1 MRAKRHTRGTFVSKG
16 LPTPYDDL
24 KRATHDDPAHATP
37 TLAAPLL
44 PATTVAPDAKHR
56 LAGAA
61 SFHAGGAR

>member
-1 MRAKRHTRGTFVSKG
+1 MTTPHTR
-16 LPTPYDDL
+16 P
-24 KRATHDDPAHATP
+24 R